1 MMKIDKQVLCWEG
14 EEEMAKIGR
23 NIREQRMKKGL
34 SQEELAEKLYVTR
47 QTISNY
53 ETGKSNPD
61 VEMLARIAE
70 ELDIDIQLLIYGETK
85 KRDMKQIRT
94 AAELTGLK
102 IKEARVHSSDVFYA
116 ADHMDDF
123 RAIYAKHG
131 CQCVEMESFAL
142 FHNANVSGKKAA
154 CLLTISDSFVTHE
167 ELSALAR
174 QESFENMM
182 KVALE
187 TCIL

>member
-1 MMKIDKQVLCWEG
+1 
-14 EEEMAKIGR
+14 MAKIGR

-94 AAELTGLK
+94 AAASLVVILLLYVYFQKLPGMRRWRPGPGL
-102 IKEARVHSSDVFYA
+102 RC
-116 ADHMDDF
+116 
-123 RAIYAKHG
+123 RASAVYEIYR
-131 CQCVEMESFAL
+131 
-142 FHNANVSGKKAA
+142 VSGPVSVGRQCGDFLDHGTDRRHRAFFRPKKPCSQGSSRYPLPAV
-154 CLLTISDSFVTHE
+154 CFLWPLF
-167 ELSALAR
+167 LSRML
-174 QESFENMM
+174 
-182 KVALE
+182 
-187 TCIL
+187 